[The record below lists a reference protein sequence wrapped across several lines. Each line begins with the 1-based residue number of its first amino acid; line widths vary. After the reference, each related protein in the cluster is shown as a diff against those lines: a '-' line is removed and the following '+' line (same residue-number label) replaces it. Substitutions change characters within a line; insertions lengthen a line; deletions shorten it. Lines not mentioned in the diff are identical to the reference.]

1 MERHVRREHAVA
13 VAVIAKNLVD
23 LAFRT
28 KYDVSG
34 L

>member
-1 MERHVRREHAVA
+1 MEHHVRREHAVA
-13 VAVIAKNLVD
+13 VAVIARDLVN